1 MAISSFNLSDLTGSN
16 GFTINGVAPFD
27 TSGYSVSDA
36 GDINGDG
43 IGDIVIGAPGFTLSN
58 PDATTTPGTSYV
70 VFGSPAGFPAN
81 FELSTLNGTNGFALN
96 GVAPDDLTGFRVSGA
111 GDVNGDGK
119 DDLII
124 GANGADPNGLED
136 AGSSYVL
143 FGSTSGFAPSID
155 LANLNGING
164 FTINGFAAGDELGSS
179 VSGAG
184 DVNGDGFADLSIGA
198 PYADPNGLEKAG
210 QSYVVFGS
218 NNGFPTSL
226 NVSDLDGN
234 NGFTLNGIAAG
245 DELGVSVS
253 AAGDVN
259 GDGIDDLII
268 GAFGPDPNGLEN
280 AGQNYVVFGST
291 VGLAP
296 SLNVSDLDG
305 TNGFAIDG
313 IAEGDY
319 SSRVS
324 AAGDVNGDGIDDLII
339 GAFGA
344 DPNGNANAGTSYVV
358 FGSPE
363 AFPASFNPSGLDG
376 TNGFAINGIA
386 EDDFSGFRVSSA
398 GDFNGDGIDDLIIS
412 TPFADTLA
420 GQSYIVFGSKEGF
433 SASINLSSLDGING
447 FVLNGVNPNDYSGG
461 SVSGAGDINGDGVDD
476 LIIGAPYADPNGNT
490 NSGSSY
496 VVFGTV
502 PTLGTEG
509 NDILNGT
516 FGDDAL
522 YGRGGNDLIVGGE
535 GVNTLLGE
543 DGNDLIYGG
552 SQTNYINGGNG
563 NDGIYA
569 PGGNNTIYGGASND
583 LIYSGSGDDLI
594 LGGAG
599 NDWIFLEGGNDIV
612 VLQINKG
619 VDRIYNFQAGQTTL
633 GLPGGL
639 TFENLAI
646 AQTGNDTLI
655 KFANTGENLARL
667 NGVQASSIGSSSFV
681 NV

>member
-1 MAISSFNLSDLTGSN
+1 MAISSFNLSDLTGSK
-16 GFTINGVAPFD
+16 GFTINGVAPYD
-27 TSGYSVSDA
+27 TSGYGVSAA
-36 GDINGDG
+36 GDINNDG
-43 IGDIVIGAPGFTLSN
+43 IDDIVIGAPGFTGSN
-58 PDATTTPGTSYV
+58 PNATTTPGTSYV
-70 VFGSPAGFPAN
+70 VFGSQAGFPAN

-96 GVAPDDLTGFRVSGA
+96 GVAADDLTGLRVSGA

-124 GANGADPNGLED
+124 GAVGADPNGLID
-136 AGSSYVL
+136 AGSSYIL

-155 LANLNGING
+155 LATLNGING
-164 FTINGFAAGDELGSS
+164 FTINGIAAGDQLGSS

-198 PYADPNGLEKAG
+198 PYADPNGLDKAG

-234 NGFTLNGIAAG
+234 NGFTINPIAAG
-245 DELGVSVS
+245 DELGGSVS

-259 GDGIDDLII
+259 GDGFDDVII
-268 GAFGPDPNGLEN
+268 GAFGADPNGVEN
-280 AGQNYVVFGST
+280 AGQGYVVFGST
-291 VGLAP
+291 VGFAP

-313 IAEGDY
+313 IAEGDNL
-319 SSRVS
+319 SRVS
-324 AAGDVNGDGIDDLII
+324 AAGDVNGDGFDDVII

-344 DPNGNANAGTSYVV
+344 DPNGNASAGTSYVV

-363 AFPASFNPSGLDG
+363 AFSASFNPSGLNG
-376 TNGFAINGIA
+376 TNGFTINGIA
-386 EDDFSGFRVSSA
+386 ESDYSGFSVSSA

-412 TPFADTLA
+412 APGVETFA

-447 FVLNGVNPNDYSGG
+447 SVINRVNLKDFLGN

-522 YGRGGNDLIVGGE
+522 YGRGGNDTIIGSE

-552 SQTNYINGGNG
+552 SQTDYINGGNG
-563 NDGIYA
+563 NDKIYT
-569 PGGNNTIYGGASND
+569 PGGNNTIYGGAGND

-599 NDWIFLEGGNDIV
+599 NDRIVLAGGNDIV
-612 VLQINKG
+612 VMQINKG
-619 VDRIYNFQAGQTTL
+619 VDRIDNFQVGQTTL
-633 GLPGGL
+633 GLSNGL
-639 TFENLAI
+639 AFENLTI

-655 KFANTGENLARL
+655 KFANSGENLARL
-667 NGVQASSIGSSSFV
+667 KGVQASSIGSSSFV

>member
-1 MAISSFNLSDLTGSN
+1 MANSSFNLSDLTGSN

-36 GDINGDG
+36 GDINDDG
-43 IGDIVIGAPGFTLSN
+43 IDDLIIGAPGFTASN
-58 PDATTTPGTSYV
+58 PNATTTPGTSYV
-70 VFGSPAGFPAN
+70 VFGSQAGFPAN
-81 FELSTLNGTNGFALN
+81 LELSTLNGTNGFALN
-96 GVAPDDLTGFRVSGA
+96 GVAADDLTGLSVSGA

-124 GANGADPNGLED
+124 GANGADPNGLEN

-155 LANLNGING
+155 LASLTGSNG
-164 FTINGFAAGDELGSS
+164 FTINGIGAGDELGSS

-210 QSYVVFGS
+210 QSYVVYGS
-218 NNGFPTSL
+218 NKGFPTSL

-234 NGFTLNGIAAG
+234 NGFTINGIAAG

-253 AAGDVN
+253 TAGDVN
-259 GDGIDDLII
+259 GDGKDDLII
-268 GAFGPDPNGLEN
+268 GAFGADPNGVEN
-280 AGQNYVVFGST
+280 AGQGYVVFGST
-291 VGLAP
+291 GGLAP
-296 SLNVSDLDG
+296 SLNVSALDG

-344 DPNGNANAGTSYVV
+344 DPNGNLAGTSYVV

-363 AFPASFNPSGLDG
+363 AFPASFKPSGLNG

-386 EDDFSGFRVSSA
+386 EYDLSGFRVSSA

-412 TPFADTLA
+412 APNAETVA
-420 GQSYIVFGSKEGF
+420 GQSYLVFGSKEGF

-447 FVLNGVNPNDYSGG
+447 SVLNGVNPNDFSGI

-476 LIIGAPYADPNGNT
+476 LIIGASYADPNGNT
-490 NSGSSY
+490 DSGSSY

-509 NDILNGT
+509 KDMLNGT
-516 FGDDAL
+516 SGDDAL
-522 YGRGGNDLIVGGE
+522 YGRGGNDTITGGE

-552 SQTNYINGGNG
+552 SQTDYINGGNG
-563 NDGIYA
+563 NDQIYA
-569 PGGNNTIYGGASND
+569 AGGNNTSYGGGGND

-594 LGGAG
+594 VGGPG
-599 NDWIFLEGGNDIV
+599 NDRIFLRGGKDIV
-612 VLQINKG
+612 VLQINNG
-619 VDRIYNFQAGQTTL
+619 VDRIDNFQVGQTTL
-633 GLPGGL
+633 GLSGGL